1 MLSIEIQLFGL
12 RRTNNKK
19 LFVSLPKADDTS
31 QEAAPMSILSKCSV
45 GCALCTVY
53 NRVFKRY
60 YCPERQKI

>member
-31 QEAAPMSILSKCSV
+31 QEVANMKFLEIYKDDQQLV
-45 GCALCTVY
+45 LY
-53 NRVFKRY
+53 FF
-60 YCPERQKI
+60 QQ

>member
-31 QEAAPMSILSKCSV
+31 QEAAPNLQSSQINDIKTRLESNEKE
-45 GCALCTVY
+45 
-53 NRVFKRY
+53 N
-60 YCPERQKI
+60 